1 MPGRVPGLW
10 GRWRSS
16 GARSDRA
23 LGSFVT
29 KFKEN
34 V

>member
-1 MPGRVPGLW
+1 MPEHVPVLW
-10 GRWRSS
+10 GRWWWN
-16 GARSDRA
+16 GAGGDRA

-34 V
+34 F